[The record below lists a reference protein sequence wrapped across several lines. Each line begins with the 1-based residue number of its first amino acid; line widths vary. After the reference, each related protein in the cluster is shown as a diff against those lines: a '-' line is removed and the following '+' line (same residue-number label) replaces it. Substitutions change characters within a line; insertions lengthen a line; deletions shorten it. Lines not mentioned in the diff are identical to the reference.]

1 MTTAAM
7 EQEKI
12 DDLAAE
18 YQTKGYSV
26 RIRPVPG
33 ELPPFLGGFA
43 PDLIATSPTGNVVV
57 QVKSSSRFSP
67 DEAQRLAEVV
77 SQNPLWRFELV
88 FVSPPVAPDV
98 PAQEEL
104 AADEQVTRMLDDAEV
119 LSRNGHL
126 DAAGLIAWS
135 AVETILRRR
144 AQSAAP
150 ELERQSS
157 ARVLKQLYSLGRL
170 DSGLYEKLLRLMEF
184 RNAVAHG
191 FQPRTPAPTIP
202 DLIGDIRRL
211 QNAA

>member
-18 YQTKGYSV
+18 FQRKGYSV

-33 ELPPFLGGFA
+33 ELPAFLSGFA
-43 PDLIATSPTGNVVV
+43 PDLIATSSSGNVVV

-191 FQPRTPAPTIP
+191 FQPRIAAPTIP